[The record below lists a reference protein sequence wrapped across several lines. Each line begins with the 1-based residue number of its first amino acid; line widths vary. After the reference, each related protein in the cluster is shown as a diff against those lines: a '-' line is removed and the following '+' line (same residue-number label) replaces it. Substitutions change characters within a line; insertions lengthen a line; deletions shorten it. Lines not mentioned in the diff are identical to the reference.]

1 VTPITSIDT
10 VRAAVLRHFSGIDYE
25 QAIHAAAAE
34 LCLPPETVREAVFG
48 EGETA

>member
-10 VRAAVLRHFSGIDYE
+10 VRAAVLRHFTGIDYE

-34 LCLPPETVREAVFG
+34 LCIPVGLVIEALRR
-48 EGETA
+48 EGEEG